1 MIYILWAAII
11 FFMFIIQTQGKVLLF
26 GVSPNFTAVLAY
38 YAGIRKGGVRGMF
51 FGSLIGVVEDSLSA
65 TFLGPNLL
73 SKGLVG
79 YFSSFMS
86 GSFFRWTPFLGA
98 IAISVL
104 TLVDNVFVF
113 VSRSFFD
120 KMPTSIQAAVFIGA
134 IQSLI
139 NAPLGIFLR
148 PKERQQRQK

>member
-1 MIYILWAAII
+1 MTYLLWAVII
-11 FFMFIIQTQGKVLLF
+11 LFTFIIQGRVSLF
-26 GVSPNFTAVLAY
+26 DVSPNFTSVLAY
-38 YAGIRKGGVRGMF
+38 YAGVRKGELGGIF
-51 FGSLIGVVEDSLSA
+51 LGSFIGVIEDSLSG

-98 IAISVL
+98 IAISAL
-104 TLVDNVFVF
+104 TLIDDTLVFM
-113 VSRSFFD
+113 SRSFFD

-134 IQSLI
+134 VQSLI
-139 NAPLGIFLR
+139 NTPLGIFLR
-148 PKERQQRQK
+148 PKETQ